1 MRNQIRNLILASA
14 SKTRSDILSNAGVD
28 FTVQV
33 SNTDESIIKQKLKS
47 KKPEE
52 IAIKLATEKARK
64 ISKSDK
70 EALVIGADQILEC
83 DGILFN
89 KPLNKDDVISHLEF
103 LSGKTHRLISAICV
117 VQNNKKIWD
126 LTDDVNLTMRSLSD
140 SFIQSYV
147 ENAGTGIYSSVG
159 GYRLE
164 DFGAQLFTR
173 VEGDFFTVLGL
184 PLLPLLDFLRSKQI
198 IKT

>member
-1 MRNQIRNLILASA
+1 MRNQIQNLILASA

-33 SNTDESIIKQKLKS
+33 SNTDESIVKQKLKS

-52 IAIKLATEKARK
+52 IAIELATEKARK

-83 DGILFN
+83 DGILFD

-117 VQNNKKIWD
+117 VHNNKKLWD

-164 DFGAQLFTR
+164 DFGSQLFTR

>member
-140 SFIQSYV
+140 NFIQSYV
-147 ENAGTGIYSSVG
+147 EKAGTGIHSSVG